1 MNLFI
6 SSFKNLLK
14 ERIILLIPFLV
25 LFVITMHYL
34 VPKSDEFRVLENNS
48 FWKKKTFD
56 KNTYDIV
63 VCGDSRV
70 YRGVS
75 PNKMKEVLS
84 GFSIVNFG
92 YGSAGYDEIMFR
104 EINKRINAKR
114 VGIVV
119 LGLTPSTLTHKGS
132 FNYHLNNELGTKPEE
147 LIELMYFKK
156 VFQYFIPVTL
166 KQLDRSIKGK
176 KFTVSKHQEYI
187 DGGWVATHEDY
198 PQPESALKSYNT
210 YFIGNQVENKNIEI
224 LVKQIRSWG
233 NSNIQVFVFR
243 PPTTSK
249 MVSLEDSLSGFDE
262 QLIKKKLETAGAK
275 WLEFEVDKYFSF
287 DGSHLQKGSAIEF
300 SKDLALKIRREI
312 EHSDV
317 QISK

>member
-1 MNLFI
+1 MSLFI

-14 ERIILLIPFLV
+14 ERIILLIPVLV
-25 LFVITMHYL
+25 LFVIAMHYL
-34 VPKSDEFRVLENNS
+34 APESDEFRVLENNS

-63 VCGDSRV
+63 LCGDSRV

-84 GFSIVNFG
+84 GYSVVNFG
-92 YGSAGYDEIMFR
+92 YGSAGYDGIMFR
-104 EINKRINAKR
+104 EINKRINSKIG
-114 VGIVV
+114 GIVV

-132 FNYHLNNELGTKPEE
+132 LNYHLNNELETKPEE

-156 VFQYFIPVTL
+156 VFQYFIPFTL
-166 KQLDRSIKGK
+166 KQLERSIKGK
-176 KFTVSKHQEYI
+176 KFNVSKHQEYI
-187 DGGWVATHEDY
+187 DGGWVATHEDN

-210 YFIGNQVENKNIEI
+210 YFTGNQVEDDSIEF
-224 LVKQIRSWG
+224 LVKQIRSWE
-233 NSNIQVFVFR
+233 NSDIQVFVFR

-249 MVSLEDSLSGFDE
+249 MVALEDSLSGFDE
-262 QLIKKKLETAGAK
+262 QLIKKKIEIAGAK
-275 WLEFEVDKYFSF
+275 WLDFEVDKYFSF
-287 DGSHLQKGSAIEF
+287 DGSHLQKESAIKF
-300 SKDLALKIRREI
+300 SKDLALKIKREI

-317 QISK
+317 PN